1 MKRVAFCTFGCR
13 LNQYDTEVLRTLL
26 EEEGGFRTVPF
37 DEEADVYVVNTCTV
51 TAKADSRARQAIR
64 KLAAARPAARIVAT
78 GCYAQ
83 RAPGELAA
91 LPGVR
96 LVLGAAERV
105 RVVSELRRADEGDAP
120 RVAVGPIAAA
130 TAFPEVPVTELMDKS
145 RAFVKIQ
152 EGCNEACTF
161 CVIPQTRGPSRSRR
175 PEAVLA
181 QITELVAAGYT
192 EIVLTGV
199 HVGDYG
205 LDLAEGRRLLVPLV
219 RDVVAVPG
227 LDRFRLSSI
236 EPSTVTDELVEF
248 MADEPKFARHLH
260 VPLQSGSAAVLA
272 RMNRRY
278 TVERFRDLVAKVAA
292 RAPDCGIGTD
302 VISGFPGETDRD
314 FRDTFDRLEDMPLS
328 YVHAF
333 TYSERP
339 GSAAAA
345 FGDAVPPDERKRR
358 TAALKRLSAEKS
370 LAFRRRHV
378 GREADVFVE
387 GMRRAGTD
395 WMSGLTGNFIRV
407 DLGPGRVERP
417 LVRARLTAVTDDG
430 MAGERIAA

>member
-13 LNQYDTEVLRTLL
+13 LNQYDTEILRTLL
-26 EEEGGFRTVPF
+26 EEEGEFRTVPF

-51 TAKADSRARQAIR
+51 TAKADTRARQAIR
-64 KLAAARPAARIVAT
+64 NLASARPWARIVAT

-83 RAPGELAA
+83 RAPAELAA
-91 LPGVR
+91 LPGVS
-96 LVLGAAERV
+96 LVLGAAEREH
-105 RVVSELRRADEGDAP
+105 VVSELRMAEGGVP
-120 RVAVGPIAAA
+120 RISVGPIAAA
-130 TAFPEVPVTELMDKS
+130 TSFPEVPVTELMDKS

-152 EGCNEACTF
+152 EGCNESCTF

-175 PEAVLA
+175 PEPVLA
-181 QITELVAAGYT
+181 QIAGLVAAGYT

-205 LDLAEGRRLLVPLV
+205 LDLAERRRLLVPLI
-219 RDVVAVPG
+219 RDVVGIPG

-236 EPSTVTDELVEF
+236 EPSTVTDELLDF
-248 MADEPKFARHLH
+248 MADEPRFARHLH

-278 TVERFRDLVAKVAA
+278 TVDRFRELVAKVVA

-314 FRDTFDRLEDMPLS
+314 FRETFDALEGMPLS
-328 YVHAF
+328 YVHTF

-345 FGDAVPPDERKRR
+345 YGDPVPVDERKRR
-358 TAALKRLSAEKS
+358 TAALRRLSAEKS

-387 GMRRAGTD
+387 GMRREGTD

-407 DLGPGRVERP
+407 DLGPGRVARP